1 MANLSV
7 RKLDNQV
14 YEQLRIRAA
23 RHGVPM
29 EEEVRQIL
37 IQAVKAPERLSAV
50 FRKHFGVENGIDLDL
65 LNPRKPHEPMDFSE

>member
-1 MANLSV
+1 MASLSV

-23 RHGVPM
+23 KHGVPM

-37 IQAVKAPERLSAV
+37 IQAVKTPERLSAV
-50 FRKHFGVENGIDLDL
+50 FQKHFGAENGIDLDL
-65 LNPRKPHEPMDFSE
+65 LNPRKPHEPMGFSE